1 MRPDDTHQ
9 DNYLTKEQAAQAY
22 AEAWNTLGP
31 IRIESLLA
39 NDICMSSQ
47 VVFEDLTSKTDVMQY
62 ITGKMETIKNSPTA
76 QVFAELGETQTYP
89 AYRLPPEA
97 CVVLAQGSKDNV
109 LACVLFRT
117 ALDSITQINI
127 CNRVPLL
134 HTIKRSGVYPA

>member
-1 MRPDDTHQ
+1 MRPDDTHH
-9 DNYLTKEQAAQAY
+9 DNYLTKELAAQAY
-22 AEAWNTLGP
+22 AEAWNTLDP
-31 IRIESLLA
+31 IRLESLLDD
-39 NDICMSSQ
+39 NVCMTSQ
-47 VVFEDLTSKTDVMQY
+47 VMFEDLTSKTGVMQH
-62 ITGKMETIKNSPTA
+62 ITGKMRTISNKPHA
-76 QVFAELGETQTYP
+76 LVFGELGETQTYP